1 MANSI
6 ACSRKITESPLYVNY
21 LRVKS
26 QGIDTISHPER
37 GFSIIISYMV
47 IKHKRGGVE
56 KQPKKGIYL
65 LPNTLTL
72 CGMFCGFFAILSAIN
87 GNFLYAAWAIVLA
100 NVFDGL
106 DGWIA
111 RLTNTSTRFGI
122 ELDSLSD
129 LVAFGVAPA
138 VMMYK
143 WALVPFGRW
152 GWAATFLFVAC
163 GALRL
168 ARFNIQTGTPGSKSF
183 KGMPIPGAATV
194 MASIVIFYYD
204 FWKGVPE
211 RNVFFLI
218 ITILL
223 SLLMVSTIRYH
234 GLKEIDFREK
244 KPFWFL
250 IVFVIILFVLFVH
263 PSTAIFI
270 FAMAY
275 LVWGIIE
282 NGYLLVKKRRAKSL
296 ERQALFEGS
305 PKQSAER
312 SDSTHQEVKDEGH
325 QDI

>member
-1 MANSI
+1 
-6 ACSRKITESPLYVNY
+6 
-21 LRVKS
+21 
-26 QGIDTISHPER
+26 
-37 GFSIIISYMV
+37 MV
-47 IKHKRGGVE
+47 MELKHKRNVE

-111 RLTNTSTRFGI
+111 RLTNTTTRFGI

-143 WALVPFGRW
+143 WALMPFGRL
-152 GWAATFLFVAC
+152 GWAAAFLFVAC

-168 ARFNIQTGTPGSKSF
+168 ARFNIQTGTPGSKAF

-194 MASIVIFYYD
+194 IASIVIFYYE
-204 FWKGVPE
+204 FWKGLPGK
-211 RNVFFLI
+211 NIFFLI

-234 GLKEIDFREK
+234 GLKEIDFKEK

-282 NGYLLVKKRRAKSL
+282 NIHLFIKRKRGKLL
-296 ERQALFEGS
+296 ERQHPAEGAGKS
-305 PKQSAER
+305 FQEKDIAER
-312 SDSTHQEVKDEGH
+312 TEVKSESH

>member
-1 MANSI
+1 MAMEF
-6 ACSRKITESPLYVNY
+6 R
-21 LRVKS
+21 
-26 QGIDTISHPER
+26 
-37 GFSIIISYMV
+37 
-47 IKHKRGGVE
+47 HKRNIE
-56 KQPKKGIYL
+56 KKAKKGIYL

-111 RLTNTSTRFGI
+111 RLTGTTTRFGI

-129 LVAFGVAPA
+129 LVAFGVAPS

-143 WALVPFGRW
+143 WALMPFGRV
-152 GWAATFLFVAC
+152 GWAAAFLFVAC

-168 ARFNIQTGTPGSKSF
+168 ARFNIQTGMPGSKAF

-194 MASIVIFYYD
+194 MSSIVIFYHDY
-204 FWKGVPE
+204 WNGLPE
-211 RNVFFLI
+211 KRLFFLV

-250 IVFVIILFVLFVH
+250 IVFVLILFILFVH

-282 NGYLLVKKRRAKSL
+282 NIHLFIKRKKARLLEKRQPPEVPQRQL
-296 ERQALFEGS
+296 EEKIN
-305 PKQSAER
+305 PPEHVEER
-312 SDSTHQEVKDEGH
+312 NESH

>member
-1 MANSI
+1 
-6 ACSRKITESPLYVNY
+6 
-21 LRVKS
+21 
-26 QGIDTISHPER
+26 
-37 GFSIIISYMV
+37 MV
-47 IKHKRGGVE
+47 MDFKHKRNME

-111 RLTNTSTRFGI
+111 RLTNTTTRFGI

-129 LVAFGVAPA
+129 VVAFGVAPS

-143 WALVPFGRW
+143 WALMPFGRV
-152 GWAATFLFVAC
+152 GWAAAFLFVAC

-168 ARFNIQTGTPGSKSF
+168 ARFNIQTGTPGSKAF

-194 MASIVIFYYD
+194 MSSIVIFYHDY
-204 FWKGVPE
+204 WNGLPE
-211 RNVFFLI
+211 KRLFFLI
-218 ITILL
+218 ITIVL

-250 IVFVIILFVLFVH
+250 IVFVLILFVLFVH

-282 NGYLLVKKRRAKSL
+282 NAHLSIKRRKAKLL
-296 ERQALFEGS
+296 EKRKVIEGS
-305 PKQSAER
+305 QKNEEERKSAQER
-312 SDSTHQEVKDEGH
+312 TEVKDESN

>member
-1 MANSI
+1 MA
-6 ACSRKITESPLYVNY
+6 AD
-21 LRVKS
+21 LRNM
-26 QGIDTISHPER
+26 ER
-37 GFSIIISYMV
+37 
-47 IKHKRGGVE
+47 R
-56 KQPKKGIYL
+56 PKKGIYL
-65 LPNTLTL
+65 LPNTLTV

-87 GNFLYAAWAIVLA
+87 GDFIYAAWAIVLA

-129 LVAFGVAPA
+129 LVAFGVAPS

-143 WALVPFGRW
+143 WALMPFGRL
-152 GWAATFLFVAC
+152 GWAAAFLFVAC

-168 ARFNIQTGTPGSKSF
+168 ARFNIQTGGTGSKAF

-194 MASIVIFYYD
+194 MSSMVIFYYD
-204 FWKGVPE
+204 YWKGLPE
-211 RNVFFLI
+211 KNVFLLV

-250 IVFVIILFVLFVH
+250 IVFVLILFVIFVH

-275 LVWGIIE
+275 LAWGIIE
-282 NGYLLVKKRRAKSL
+282 NVHFMIKRKKARLLEERAAIESPSRREEGKRMESN
-296 ERQALFEGS
+296 
-305 PKQSAER
+305 
-312 SDSTHQEVKDEGH
+312 EVKDETH

>member
-1 MANSI
+1 MN
-6 ACSRKITESPLYVNY
+6 
-21 LRVKS
+21 
-26 QGIDTISHPER
+26 
-37 GFSIIISYMV
+37 
-47 IKHKRGGVE
+47 KRSAE

-111 RLTNTSTRFGI
+111 RLTNTTTRFGI

-129 LVAFGVAPA
+129 VVTFGVAPS

-143 WALVPFGRW
+143 WALMPFGRL
-152 GWAATFLFVAC
+152 GWAAAFLFVAC

-168 ARFNIQTGTPGSKSF
+168 ARFNIQTGAPGSKAF

-194 MASIVIFYYD
+194 ISSIIIFYYD
-204 FWKGVPE
+204 YWRGLPE
-211 RNVFFLI
+211 RNVFFLV

-250 IVFVIILFVLFVH
+250 IVFVLILFIIFVH

-270 FAMAY
+270 FAMVY
-275 LVWGIIE
+275 LIWGIIE
-282 NGYLLVKKRRAKSL
+282 NIHVMVKRKRAKAL
-296 ERQALFEGS
+296 EKKALAEGGGKAF
-305 PKQSAER
+305 PEKNGPER
-312 SDSTHQEVKDEGH
+312 REVNDEDR